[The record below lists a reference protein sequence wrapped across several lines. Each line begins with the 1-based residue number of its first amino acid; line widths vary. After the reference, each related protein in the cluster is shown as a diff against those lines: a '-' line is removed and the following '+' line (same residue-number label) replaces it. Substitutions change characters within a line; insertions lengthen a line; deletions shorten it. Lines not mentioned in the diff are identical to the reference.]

1 MRATDSKIFS
11 GLIATSSNFPL
22 QGGSYQ
28 VAIVF
33 ANPSGLTAGL
43 GMIGPDGSSV
53 VAIGTPAVHTNSVAT
68 VQIPA
73 GQYQVTISGS
83 KGGSESVSFSVARV
97 PND

>member
-1 MRATDSKIFS
+1 MRATDGKIFA
-11 GLIATSSNFPL
+11 GLIATTANFAL
-22 QGGSYQ
+22 QGGLYQ
-28 VAIVF
+28 VSIVF

-43 GMIGPDGSSV
+43 GQIGPDGSTV

-68 VQIPA
+68 VQIPT

-83 KGGSESVSFSVARV
+83 KGGSESVAFSVARV